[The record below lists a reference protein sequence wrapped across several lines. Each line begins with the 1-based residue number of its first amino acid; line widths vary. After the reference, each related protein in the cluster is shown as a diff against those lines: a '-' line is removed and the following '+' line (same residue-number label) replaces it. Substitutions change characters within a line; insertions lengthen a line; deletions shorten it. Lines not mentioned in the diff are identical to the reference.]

1 MSGAADTG
9 SGGGAGDGGGGGSRP
24 SVPDGWRRWIVGVV
38 LLAALLTIGP
48 WMWRQYA
55 YARLMG
61 RLDGMMRALQE
72 GDASTESAGAMRRL
86 ASEVGAEWLPVLV
99 KELVRPDTAVE
110 RRAAWV
116 RASYPQVP
124 DGLLPRSD
132 VERRLRA
139 FSGVMLAG
147 AGAPD
152 LAAGEIAAVAPSAE
166 ADACG
171 YLLIA
176 LSALAGLDSEKP
188 DPGRLAILLAT
199 AVRIAARPE
208 VEARREAA
216 SLLAALEEKKWL
228 DGAARKA
235 LEALRGDQVS
245 VVREA
250 ATRVPEDQ
258 N

>member
-1 MSGAADTG
+1 M
-9 SGGGAGDGGGGGSRP
+9 
-24 SVPDGWRRWIVGVV
+24 V
-38 LLAALLTIGP
+38 LLAALLTAGP

-61 RLDGMMRALQE
+61 RLDGVMRALQE
-72 GDASTESAGAMRRL
+72 GDASAESAGAMRRL
-86 ASEVGAEWLPVLV
+86 ASEVGKEWLPVLV

-116 RASYPQVP
+116 RASYPRVP
-124 DGLLPRSD
+124 DGLLPRSGED
-132 VERRLRA
+132 RRLRA

-152 LAAGEIAAVAPSAE
+152 LAAGELAAVAPSAE

-176 LSALAGLDSEKP
+176 LSALACVDSDKP
-188 DPGRLAILLAT
+188 DPGRLAILLAM
-199 AVRIAARPE
+199 AGRMAARPE

-216 SLLAALEEKKWL
+216 SLLAALEEKQWL

-250 ATRVPEDQ
+250 AARVAEDQ